1 MILNLMPTREQEM
14 LAPGL
19 YDATREWALSRERMR
34 SEGPRLRPA
43 TPTPKAKPRRVI
55 RVTW

>member
-1 MILNLMPTREQEM
+1 MILNLMPSREQEL

-19 YDATREWALSRERMR
+19 WDFTREWALSRERMR

-43 TPTPKAKPRRVI
+43 TPRPNVEPVKREVGA
-55 RVTW
+55 